1 MVVNPTKDKK
11 EIKSVL
17 CDEWIYSRI
26 SEDGAP
32 SIEEYDPP
40 MDVLYLT
47 DNDLSGIM
55 IFHPVNAASYE
66 MHIQMIDKTKAMEF
80 CRSCIDWFWSNSEAI
95 KITAQI
101 PEIYPDVCRFAE
113 KNGFKK
119 EGINRLSC
127 IKGGRVYSQIYYGL
141 SRSEVENGFY

>member
-1 MVVNPTKDKK
+1 MEVKPTTDK
-11 EIKSVL
+11 EVIKSVL
-17 CDEWIYSRI
+17 CNEWIYSRI

-47 DNDLSGIM
+47 DSDLSGIM

-66 MHIQMIDKTKAMEF
+66 MHIQMIDKSKAMEF
-80 CRSCIDWFWSNSEAI
+80 CQSCVKWFWNNSEAI
-95 KITAQI
+95 KIIAQI

-113 KNGFKK
+113 KNGFIK
-119 EGINRLSC
+119 EGVNRSSYRKNGE
-127 IKGGRVYSQIYYGL
+127 IYSQVYYGII
-141 SRSEVENGFY
+141 RPGV